1 MSDKHSSNAA
11 LFKLDSIYVSVRP
24 ITLYILINLRFAEKV
39 KGHKEIYLT
48 LLKKK
53 RNHYLNKAIN
63 HQTVNEWVSLN
74 HTRKLVMSF
83 VFNLLAYNAS
93 WTRDK
98 FPTCKHIHF

>member
-1 MSDKHSSNAA
+1 MKHFSNAA

-24 ITLYILINLRFAEKV
+24 ITLYIDKFAFRRNCERSEGNLFE
-39 KGHKEIYLT
+39 T
-48 LLKKK
+48 FKKK
-53 RNHYLNKAIN
+53 RNRYLSKAIN

-93 WTRDK
+93 
-98 FPTCKHIHF
+98 